1 MSHRKQKAK
10 KKNDS
15 QPLNFIK
22 EESSNKL
29 ISREVIES
37 DISQD
42 EPLFSFKYL
51 SDESIKESNDSKFF
65 KDFLARLR
73 KLSQLGWKEIQASGK
88 HQYGFE
94 PLPVSKIKPKNKLPE
109 VLTPDVEKVM
119 VFRAVGDNRPF
130 VCIRI
135 HNIIYVLFI
144 ETKFGDIYDHD

>member
-1 MSHRKQKAK
+1 MSSNKHKNKGKRKL
-10 KKNDS
+10 
-15 QPLNFIK
+15 QPLQYIK
-22 EESSNKL
+22 EESSNTL
-29 ISREVIES
+29 ISREKIERS
-37 DISQD
+37 NYQD

-73 KLSQLGWKEIQASGK
+73 KLSQLGWKGIQISGK

-94 PLPVSKIKPKNKLPE
+94 MLPVNAIKPRYQLPSI
-109 VLTPDVEKVM
+109 LTPDVEKVM

-135 HNIIYVLFI
+135 QNIIYVLFI
-144 ETKFGDIYDHD
+144 ETKFGDIYDHE